1 MRIRR
6 RHHRTSRLWFAVVQ
20 ACVRLSQPRMIQCHR
35 LTGSYVARQHC
46 RKLRISIAR
55 GDLAAT
61 AADALI
67 TPANDSLVGN
77 LDPMYWR

>member
-1 MRIRR
+1 
-6 RHHRTSRLWFAVVQ
+6 
-20 ACVRLSQPRMIQCHR
+20 MIQCHR